1 MAGNHNDQRKAKN
14 GRHISVEREAAKNN
28 GRGKSHKANGGSG
41 RAAGSLIAVGGAE
54 DREDTKIILSNLA
67 ERIGSGKLVISTLAS
82 GYADEVWEIYRTLFT
97 SMGVKRVK
105 HLCMDYRDESP
116 EDARLGILADA
127 TAVFFTG
134 GDQLRIT
141 THLGG
146 TALSER
152 IEEIYRQGGVI
163 AGTSAGATALGEIM
177 LVGSPHEGICK
188 LRDIQMTSGLGLAKN
203 MIIDQ
208 HFSERGRIRRLLGAV
223 AQNPRMLGIGI
234 DEDTAIV
241 IEGDGT
247 FHAIGSGAVY
257 VVDGHDLSYTNFSEA
272 SFSRAMSVFG
282 VKLHVLSS
290 GDSFDLSSRDPAHD
304 RDEVENLEAELQL
317 MRSAASSEVP
327 RVGIG

>member
-1 MAGNHNDQRKAKN
+1 MAGNHNDRRKAKN
-14 GRHISVEREAAKNN
+14 GRYSSAEWKTAKNN
-28 GRGKSHKANGGSG
+28 GRGKSKKANGGSG
-41 RAAGSLIAVGGAE
+41 RSAGSLIAIGGAE
-54 DREDTKIILSNLA
+54 DREDTMIILSYIA

-82 GYADEVWEIYRTLFT
+82 GYADEVWEIYRTIFS

-105 HLCMDYRDESP
+105 HLCMNHRDESSADP
-116 EDARLGILADA
+116 RLEILADA

-141 THLGG
+141 TRLGG

-152 IEEIYRQGGVI
+152 IEEIYRHGGII
-163 AGTSAGATALGEIM
+163 AGTSAGATAIGEMM
-177 LVGSPHEGICK
+177 LVGSPAEGICK
-188 LRDIQMTSGLGLAKN
+188 LRDVRLTPGLGLVEN

-234 DEDTAIV
+234 DEDTAVV

-247 FHAIGSGAVY
+247 FHAVGSGAVY

-282 VKLHVLSS
+282 VKLHTLSS
-290 GDSFDLSSRDPAHD
+290 GDSFNIHSRHPAHTRAD
-304 RDEVENLEAELQL
+304 VEDLEASLQL
-317 MRSAASSEVP
+317 IREEIA
-327 RVGIG
+327 